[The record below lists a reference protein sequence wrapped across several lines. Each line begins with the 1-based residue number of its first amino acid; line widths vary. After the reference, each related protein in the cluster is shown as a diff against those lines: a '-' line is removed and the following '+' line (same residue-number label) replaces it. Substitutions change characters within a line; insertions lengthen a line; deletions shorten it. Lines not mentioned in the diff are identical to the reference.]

1 MLYAIALSIMTDTF
15 QSLRIEF
22 GEGEE
27 DVQTQHNVLKQLSVR
42 RFKLIVGMRTRRPI
56 YSEDHI
62 QLYFGA
68 EEMLNDRTLNS
79 YNLEDGSTINAIA
92 SSPGPA
98 KRNPSSPSLFEL
110 RPPSYAAPILRT
122 VFVKDLE
129 GRTRTLENIP
139 ADMTIKDFKVKLGQ
153 KLGFNTA
160 DSRLIFGSKPLTD
173 GTLFQ

>member
-1 MLYAIALSIMTDTF
+1 LLYVIALSIMTDKFT
-15 QSLRIEF
+15 SLRVEF

-27 DVQTQHNVLKQLSVR
+27 DVQTQHNVLKELSVR

-92 SSPGPA
+92 SSPGPT
-98 KRNPSSPSLFEL
+98 KRNPSSPSPFEL
-110 RPPSYAAPILRT
+110 RPPSYTAPILRT

-139 ADMTIKDFKVKLGQ
+139 ADMAIKDFKVKLGQ
-153 KLGFNTA
+153 KLGFSTT

>member
-1 MLYAIALSIMTDTF
+1 MADKF
-15 QSLRIEF
+15 NSLRIEF

-27 DVQTQHNVLKQLSVR
+27 DVQTQHNVVKELSVR

-68 EEMLNDRTLNS
+68 EEMLNDRTLSS

-98 KRNPSSPSLFEL
+98 KRAPPSTSLLES

-160 DSRLIFGSKPLTD
+160 DTRLIFGSKPLID
-173 GTLFQ
+173 GTLFR

>member
-1 MLYAIALSIMTDTF
+1 MADKF
-15 QSLRIEF
+15 RSLRIEF

-27 DVQTQHNVLKQLSVR
+27 DVQTQHNVLKELSVR

-56 YSEDHI
+56 YSADHI

-92 SSPGPA
+92 SSPGPTN
-98 KRNPSSPSLFEL
+98 RNRSSPSLSEL

-153 KLGFNTA
+153 KLGFSTT